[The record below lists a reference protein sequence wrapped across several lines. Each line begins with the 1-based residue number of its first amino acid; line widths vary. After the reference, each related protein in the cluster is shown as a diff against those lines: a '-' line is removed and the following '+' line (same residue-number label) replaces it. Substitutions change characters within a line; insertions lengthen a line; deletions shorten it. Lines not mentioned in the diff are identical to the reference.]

1 MISSDTI
8 TNISFYLN
16 GVFIIIII
24 ILLIVSKIYQKELD
38 FYDLIK
44 LYDIGENDSI
54 ISNVQIRK
62 EDGQSCSINTSFPD
76 QDKVDKWNEEQKQ
89 MEGEDYDKFELRLHE
104 LGPIPL
110 NKKVVKK
117 GDCI

>member
-1 MISSDTI
+1 MNSSRNY
-8 TNISFYLN
+8 NISFYLN
-16 GVFIIIII
+16 GVLLIII
-24 ILLIVSKIYQKELD
+24 ILLLITTKIYQKELD

-44 LYDIGENDSI
+44 IYEIGENDSI

-76 QDKVDKWNEEQKQ
+76 QTKMYEWKKKQVIQK
-89 MEGEDYDKFELRLHE
+89 GESYDDHELRVMK
-104 LGPIPL
+104 LGPAPL

>member
-1 MISSDTI
+1 MNSSRNY
-8 TNISFYLN
+8 NISFYLN
-16 GVFIIIII
+16 GVLLIII
-24 ILLIVSKIYQKELD
+24 ILLLITTKIYQKELD

-44 LYDIGENDSI
+44 IYEIGENDSI

-76 QDKVDKWNEEQKQ
+76 QTEIDQWKEKQ
-89 MEGEDYDKFELRLHE
+89 VIRKGESYDHHELRVTE
-104 LGPIPL
+104 LGPAPL